1 MINLKNLLKYL
12 GYYTIFIILLVFIC
26 SLLNLIG
33 VNSTITNLI
42 IFLFNILAFFFF
54 GFKNGK
60 KATNKGYIAGLK
72 ISGLFLIILIIINIF
87 TTRSFFNL
95 TTIIYYL
102 VLILSGTL
110 GGMLG
115 INKKEDQTV

>member
-60 KATNKGYIAGLK
+60 KASSKGYIAGLK
-72 ISGLFLIILIIINIF
+72 ISGLFLIILIIINLF
-87 TTRSFFNL
+87 TTRSFFNI
-95 TTIIYYL
+95 TTIIYYI
-102 VLILSGTL
+102 VLLLSGTL

>member
-1 MINLKNLLKYL
+1 MINLKILLKHL

-42 IFLFNILAFFFF
+42 IFLFNIIAFFYF
-54 GFKNGK
+54 GFINGK
-60 KATNKGYIAGLK
+60 KASSKGYIAGLK
-72 ISGLFLIILIIINIF
+72 ISGLFLIILIIINLF
-87 TTRSFFNL
+87 TTRSFFNI
-95 TTIIYYL
+95 TTIIYYI
-102 VLILSGTL
+102 VLLLSGTL

>member
-1 MINLKNLLKYL
+1 MINLKNLFKYL

-72 ISGLFLIILIIINIF
+72 ISGLFLIILIIINLF
-87 TTRSFFNL
+87 TTRSFFNI
-95 TTIIYYL
+95 TTIIYYI
-102 VLILSGTL
+102 VLLLSGTL